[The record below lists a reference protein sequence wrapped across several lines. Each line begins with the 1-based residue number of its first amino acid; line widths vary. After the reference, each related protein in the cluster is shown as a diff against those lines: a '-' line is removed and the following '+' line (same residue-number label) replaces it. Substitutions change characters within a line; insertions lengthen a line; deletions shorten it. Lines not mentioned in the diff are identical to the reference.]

1 MKGYNIR
8 IGNCVY
14 FTKAIN
20 EEEAKEKA
28 IKFHTEKCRK
38 LVSNIYVEEAK

>member
-8 IGNCVY
+8 IGDYVY

-38 LVSNIYVEEAK
+38 LVSNIYVEEEK

>member
-28 IKFHTEKCRK
+28 IKAHIEKYRK

>member
-1 MKGYNIR
+1 MKSYNIQ
-8 IGNCVY
+8 IGDYVY

-28 IKFHTEKCRK
+28 IKFHTERRRK

>member
-1 MKGYNIR
+1 MKGYNIQ
-8 IGNCVY
+8 IGDYVY

-28 IKFHTEKCRK
+28 IKFHTESKK
-38 LVSNIYVEEAK
+38 T

>member
-8 IGNCVY
+8 IGDYVY

-20 EEEAKEKA
+20 EKEAEEKA
-28 IKFHTEKCRK
+28 INFHIEKRRK

>member
-1 MKGYNIR
+1 MKRYFIQ
-8 IGNCVY
+8 IGDYVY

-28 IKFHTEKCRK
+28 IEFHTERHRK
-38 LVSNIYVEEAK
+38 LVPNIYVEEEK